1 MTDQSMEALCD
12 EIQEFVGRWLR
23 EANLDLSCSLS
34 LNGEVVTIAL
44 EGRDNGLVLRDNAR
58 LMYSINH
65 LVNQIYYRR
74 AGGEYTFLV
83 DCGDYRGTRVMELQL
98 LARKAAEKVRSSMS
112 PFKLQPMPSSE
123 RRVIHM
129 ALADEEG
136 IVTESEGH
144 GAIRRVVIL
153 PNAS

>member
-1 MTDQSMEALCD
+1 MTSESMEALWG
-12 EIQEFVGRWLR
+12 EIQEFVTGCLE
-23 EANLDLSCSLS
+23 EAGLDLSCTLS
-34 LNGEVVTIAL
+34 VNGEVVTIQL

-98 LARKAAEKVRSSMS
+98 LARKAAEKVRASMRL
-112 PFKLQPMPSSE
+112 FKLQPMPSSE

-129 ALADEEG
+129 ALAEEEG
-136 IVTESEGH
+136 IATESEGT

-153 PNAS
+153 PSPS